1 MKVRYCHRAM
11 AKFLQNLQKKHQII
25 RLNMEHQNQATY
37 LVHNSPTQENKSNCV
52 CVRDFP
58 ESLHSVYERLRSKII
73 QTCTVIL
80 MCAVKQSEHVQT
92 PRCLAIAIEEQIQ
105 LQDSPHLFLHKNNQ
119 AMYCNYVFW
128 LHRWGNRKPNQTPSI
143 SDTVHG
149 RNPPPPGF

>member
-11 AKFLQNLQKKHQII
+11 ANFYKIFKRHIKSSVWILNIKTKQHVLFIIHQPKKTRAI
-25 RLNMEHQNQATY
+25 
-37 LVHNSPTQENKSNCV
+37 V

-73 QTCTVIL
+73 LTCTVIL
-80 MCAVKQSEHVQT
+80 TCAVKQSEHVQT

-105 LQDSPHLFLHKNNQ
+105 LPDSPHLFLHKNNQ

-128 LHRWGNRKPNQTPSI
+128 LHRWGNKKPNQTPSI